1 MHLFERRKELNT
13 KEKLI
18 RHKKKNVRLFPLY
31 KMVSWDLLFYYPI
44 IFLFLTQVKGFS
56 AAQVLF
62 SDAFYTLSNTLW
74 QIPVTR
80 LVDRVGKKNSLIV
93 GNILYAL
100 SIFLMIFMQ
109 EYYELL
115 IIQFIYALGY
125 SIKGICEANILY
137 DSLPGSSKR
146 GKVFS
151 TIDGKS
157 SSYFYIFEA
166 IASAIAGFTFVI
178 NGYIP
183 MVLCFICCTTATI
196 LSFKFRHTSIVQ
208 NKIEPIKFGEYMEQ
222 LKTSFKYFLKSKRIR
237 SLIMFNALL
246 MGTITG
252 IVNLRSSM
260 LNEIKVPE
268 QYFGIIFAILQMVAA
283 ISTRNTEKI
292 QENFKNKTLAWLGI
306 PTVVSCIIIGFIGQD
321 ELSKSS
327 LILIVILFAIQYA
340 IKGPYIGL
348 ITRYLNNFTNK
359 NIRPKISALRYLTA
373 NLATAVISLICSGL
387 LAITTTA
394 NTFIIIGCITTIG
407 VVLLLDYMKDKVG
420 LKPEEY
426 TEEDIRYSINRP
438 EKTQ

>member
-1 MHLFERRKELNT
+1 MST
-13 KEKLI
+13 KQKLI

-80 LVDRVGKKNSLIV
+80 LVDRVGKKNALIV
-93 GNILYAL
+93 GNILYTL
-100 SIFLMIFMQ
+100 SISSMIFMK

-137 DSLPGSSKR
+137 DSLPKGYRR
-146 GKVFS
+146 GKIFS
-151 TIDGKS
+151 KIDGKS
-157 SSYFYIFEA
+157 TSYFYIFEA
-166 IASAIAGFTFVI
+166 VASMTAGFTFVI

-183 MVLCFICCTTATI
+183 MILCFICCIIATI
-196 LSFKFRHTSIVQ
+196 LSFKFRHTAIVQ
-208 NKIEPIKFGEYMEQ
+208 NKVEPIKFTEYMVQ
-222 LKTSFKYFLKSKRIR
+222 LKTSFGYFLKSKRIR
-237 SLIMFNALL
+237 SLIIFNALL
-246 MGTITG
+246 MGMITA

-260 LNEIKVPE
+260 LEELQVPE
-268 QYFGIIFAILQMVAA
+268 QYFGVIFAMLQIIAA
-283 ISTRNTEKI
+283 ISTRNTERI
-292 QENFKNKTLAWLGI
+292 QDNFRNKTLAWLGI
-306 PTVVSCIIIGFIGQD
+306 PMVMSCIVIGFIGQD
-321 ELSKSS
+321 QLSRSS
-327 LILIVILFAIQYA
+327 LILIVVLFAIQYA

-348 ITRYLNNFTNK
+348 MTRYLNNFTNRG
-359 NIRPKISALRYLTA
+359 IRPKISALRYLTA
-373 NLATAVISLICSGL
+373 NLATAILSLISSGL

-407 VVLLLDYMKDKVG
+407 IVLLLYYMRDKVG

-426 TEEDIRYSINRP
+426 SDEDIRYSINRP
-438 EKTQ
+438 EKIKRELKVEE

>member
-1 MHLFERRKELNT
+1 MST

-80 LVDRVGKKNSLIV
+80 LVDRIGKKNALIV
-93 GNILYAL
+93 GNILYTL
-100 SIFLMIFMQ
+100 SILSMIFMQ

-137 DSLPGSSKR
+137 DSLPKGYRR
-146 GKVFS
+146 GKIFS
-151 TIDGKS
+151 KIDGKS
-157 SSYFYIFEA
+157 TSYFYIFEA
-166 IASAIAGFTFVI
+166 IASTTAGFTFVI

-183 MVLCFICCTTATI
+183 MVLCFICCTIATI
-196 LSFKFRHTSIVQ
+196 LSFKFRHTAIVQ
-208 NKIEPIKFGEYMEQ
+208 NKVEPIKFTEYMVQ
-222 LKTSFKYFLKSKRIR
+222 LKTSFRFFLKSKRIR

-246 MGTITG
+246 MGTITA
-252 IVNLRSSM
+252 IVNLRSSI
-260 LNEIKVPE
+260 LKEIQVPE
-268 QYFGIIFAILQMVAA
+268 QYFGVIFAMLQIIAA

-292 QENFKNKTLAWLGI
+292 QDNFRNKTLAWLGI
-306 PTVVSCIIIGFIGQD
+306 PMVMSCIVIGFIGQD
-321 ELSKSS
+321 QLSRSS
-327 LILIVILFAIQYA
+327 LILIVVLFAIQYA
-340 IKGPYIGL
+340 IKGPYVGL
-348 ITRYLNNFTNK
+348 MTRYLNNFTNRS
-359 NIRPKISALRYLTA
+359 IRPKISALRYLTA
-373 NLATAVISLICSGL
+373 NLATAILSLICSGL

-394 NTFIIIGCITTIG
+394 NTFIIIGCITTLGIA
-407 VVLLLDYMKDKVG
+407 LLLYYMRDKVG

-426 TEEDIRYSINRP
+426 SDEDIRYSINRP
-438 EKTQ
+438 EKVNE

>member
-1 MHLFERRKELNT
+1 MST

-80 LVDRVGKKNSLIV
+80 LVDRIGKKNALIV
-93 GNILYAL
+93 GNILYTL
-100 SIFLMIFMQ
+100 SILSMIFMQ

-137 DSLPGSSKR
+137 DSLPKGYRR
-146 GKVFS
+146 GKIFS
-151 TIDGKS
+151 KIDGKS
-157 SSYFYIFEA
+157 TSYFYIFEA
-166 IASAIAGFTFVI
+166 IASTTAGFTFVI

-183 MVLCFICCTTATI
+183 MVLCFICCTIATI
-196 LSFKFRHTSIVQ
+196 LSFKFRHTAIVQ
-208 NKIEPIKFGEYMEQ
+208 NKVEPIKFTEYMVQ
-222 LKTSFKYFLKSKRIR
+222 LKTSFRFFLKSKRIR

-246 MGTITG
+246 MGTIIA

-260 LNEIKVPE
+260 LEELQVPE
-268 QYFGIIFAILQMVAA
+268 QYFGVIFAVLQIIAA

-292 QENFKNKTLAWLGI
+292 QDNFRNKTLAWLGI
-306 PTVVSCIIIGFIGQD
+306 PMVMSCIVIGFIGQD
-321 ELSKSS
+321 QLSRSS
-327 LILIVILFAIQYA
+327 LILIVVLFAIQYA
-340 IKGPYIGL
+340 IKGPYVGL
-348 ITRYLNNFTNK
+348 MTRYLNNFTNRS
-359 NIRPKISALRYLTA
+359 IRPKISALRYLTA
-373 NLATAVISLICSGL
+373 NLATAILSLICSGL

-394 NTFIIIGCITTIG
+394 NTFIIIGCITTLGI
-407 VVLLLDYMKDKVG
+407 VLLLYYMRDKVG

-426 TEEDIRYSINRP
+426 SDEDIRYSINRP
-438 EKTQ
+438 ENIKRELKVEE

>member
-1 MHLFERRKELNT
+1 MST

-80 LVDRVGKKNSLIV
+80 LVDRIGKKNALIV
-93 GNILYAL
+93 GNMLYTL
-100 SIFLMIFMQ
+100 SILSMIFLQ

-115 IIQFIYALGY
+115 LIQFIYALGY

-137 DSLPGSSKR
+137 DSLPKGYRR
-146 GKVFS
+146 GKIFS
-151 TIDGKS
+151 KIDGKS
-157 SSYFYIFEA
+157 TSYFYIFEA
-166 IASAIAGFTFVI
+166 IASATAGFTFVI

-183 MVLCFICCTTATI
+183 MVLCCICCTVATS
-196 LSFKFRHTSIVQ
+196 LSFKFRHTVIVQ
-208 NKIEPIKFGEYMEQ
+208 NKVKPIKFTEYMTQ
-222 LKTSFKYFLKSKRIR
+222 LKASFKYFLKSKRIR

-252 IVNLRSSM
+252 IVNLRSSI
-260 LNEIKVPE
+260 LEEIHVPE
-268 QYFGIIFAILQMVAA
+268 QYFGIIFAILQIIAA

-292 QENFKNKTLAWLGI
+292 QENFGNKTLAWLGI
-306 PTVVSCIIIGFIGQD
+306 PMVMSCIVIGFIGQD
-321 ELSKSS
+321 QLSRSS
-327 LILIVILFAIQYA
+327 LILIVVLFAIQYA
-340 IKGPYIGL
+340 IKGPYVGL
-348 ITRYLNNFTNK
+348 ITRYLNNFTNR

-373 NLATAVISLICSGL
+373 NLATAILSLICSGL
-387 LAITTTA
+387 LAITSTA
-394 NTFIIIGCITTIG
+394 NTFIIIGGVTTIG
-407 VVLLLDYMKDKVG
+407 IILLLDYMRDKVG

-426 TEEDIRYSINRP
+426 NDEDIRYSMNRP
-438 EKTQ
+438 EK

>member
-1 MHLFERRKELNT
+1 MST
-13 KEKLI
+13 KQKLI

-80 LVDRVGKKNSLIV
+80 LVDRVGKKNALIV
-93 GNILYAL
+93 GNILYTL
-100 SIFLMIFMQ
+100 SISSMIFMK

-137 DSLPGSSKR
+137 DSLPKGYRR
-146 GKVFS
+146 GKIFS
-151 TIDGKS
+151 KIDGKS
-157 SSYFYIFEA
+157 TSYFYIFEA
-166 IASAIAGFTFVI
+166 VASMTAGFTFVI

-183 MVLCFICCTTATI
+183 MILCFICCIIATI
-196 LSFKFRHTSIVQ
+196 LSFKFRHTAIVQ
-208 NKIEPIKFGEYMEQ
+208 NKVEPIKFTEYMVQ
-222 LKTSFKYFLKSKRIR
+222 LKTSFGYFLKSKRIR
-237 SLIMFNALL
+237 SLIIFNALL
-246 MGTITG
+246 MGMITA

-260 LNEIKVPE
+260 LEELQVPE
-268 QYFGIIFAILQMVAA
+268 QYFGVIFAMLQIIAA
-283 ISTRNTEKI
+283 ISTRNTERI
-292 QENFKNKTLAWLGI
+292 QDNFRNKTLGWLGI
-306 PTVVSCIIIGFIGQD
+306 PMVMSCVVIGFIGQD

-327 LILIVILFAIQYA
+327 LILIVVLFAIQYA

-348 ITRYLNNFTNK
+348 MTRYLNNFTNRS
-359 NIRPKISALRYLTA
+359 IRPKISALRYLTA
-373 NLATAVISLICSGL
+373 NLATAILSLISSGL

-407 VVLLLDYMKDKVG
+407 VVLLLNYMRDKVG

-426 TEEDIRYSINRP
+426 SDEDIRYSINRP
-438 EKTQ
+438 EKIKRELKVEE

>member
-1 MHLFERRKELNT
+1 MNT

-18 RHKKKNVRLFPLY
+18 RYKKNNVRLFPLY

-56 AAQVLF
+56 ASQVLF
-62 SDAFYTLSNTLW
+62 SDAFYTLSNTFW

-93 GNILYAL
+93 GNILYTL
-100 SIFLMIFMQ
+100 SIVSMIFMH

-137 DSLPGSSKR
+137 DSLPGSNKR

-183 MVLCFICCTTATI
+183 MVLCFICCTIATI
-196 LSFKFRHTSIVQ
+196 LSFKFRHTAIVQ
-208 NKIEPIKFGEYMEQ
+208 NKVEPIRFTEYMGQ
-222 LKTSFKYFLKSKRIR
+222 LKISFIYFLKSKRIR
-237 SLIMFNALL
+237 SLIIFNALL

-260 LNEIKVPE
+260 LNEMQVPE
-268 QYFGIIFAILQMVAA
+268 QYFGIIFAILQLVAA

-292 QENFKNKTLAWLGI
+292 HEIFKNKTLAWLGI
-306 PTVVSCIIIGFIGQD
+306 PIVVSCIIIGFVGRDQ
-321 ELSKSS
+321 LSKSS
-327 LILIVILFAIQYA
+327 LILIVVLFAIQYA

-348 ITRYLNNFTNK
+348 ITRYLNNFTNR

-373 NLATAVISLICSGL
+373 NLATAIISLICSGL
-387 LAITTTA
+387 LSVTTTA
-394 NTFIIIGCITTIG
+394 NTFIIIGCLTTIG
-407 VVLLLDYMKDKVG
+407 VILLLDYMKDKVG
-420 LKPEEY
+420 LRPEEY
-426 TEEDIRYSINRP
+426 SEEDIRYSINRP
-438 EKTQ
+438 EK

>member
-1 MHLFERRKELNT
+1 MST

-80 LVDRVGKKNSLIV
+80 LVDRVGKKNALIV
-93 GNILYAL
+93 GNILYTL
-100 SIFLMIFMQ
+100 SILSMIFMQ

-137 DSLPGSSKR
+137 DSLPKGYRR
-146 GKVFS
+146 GKIFS
-151 TIDGKS
+151 QIDGKS
-157 SSYFYIFEA
+157 TSYFYIFEA
-166 IASAIAGFTFVI
+166 IASMTAGFTFVI

-183 MVLCFICCTTATI
+183 MILCFICCAIATI
-196 LSFKFRHTSIVQ
+196 LSFRFRHTAIVQ
-208 NKIEPIKFGEYMEQ
+208 NKVEPIKYTEYMVQ
-222 LKTSFKYFLKSKRIR
+222 LKTSFGYFLKSKRIR

-246 MGTITG
+246 MGTITA

-260 LNEIKVPE
+260 LEEVQVPE
-268 QYFGIIFAILQMVAA
+268 QYFGVIFAILQMIAA
-283 ISTRNTEKI
+283 ISTRNTERI
-292 QENFKNKTLAWLGI
+292 QENFRNKTLGWLGI
-306 PTVVSCIIIGFIGQD
+306 PMVMSCIVIGFVGQD

-327 LILIVILFAIQYA
+327 LILIVVLFAIQYA

-348 ITRYLNNFTNK
+348 ITRYLNNFTNRS
-359 NIRPKISALRYLTA
+359 IRPKISALRYLTA
-373 NLATAVISLICSGL
+373 NLATAILSFICSGL

-407 VVLLLDYMKDKVG
+407 VVLLLDYMRDKVG

-426 TEEDIRYSINRP
+426 SDEDIRYSINRP
-438 EKTQ
+438 EKTNRNSKKE